1 MSLLSNLNLR
11 EIPGGTVL
19 HLRVKPGARR
29 NEILGVHGGAL
40 KLGVVARPDKG
51 KANRG
56 VLKLLAKILGL
67 APSAIPAAAESGY
80 LIGHSTV
87 MYLMGPDGAYL
98 THFSHGSTADGIAQT
113 LAQNI
118 GG

>member
-1 MSLLSNLNLR
+1 MPSPQESLSKLNLR
-11 EIPGGTVL
+11 EIPGGTLL

-56 VLKLLAKILGL
+56 VLKLLAKILDL
-67 APSAIPAAAESGY
+67 APSELALLASNTSRDKTVLVPLTAAQLEKKLG
-80 LIGHSTV
+80 TF
-87 MYLMGPDGAYL
+87 
-98 THFSHGSTADGIAQT
+98 HFSP
-113 LAQNI
+113 
-118 GG
+118 